1 MRGKRRR
8 NAANRALLLRTLPL
22 RARRPRHREA
32 RRTHQPCR
40 GFHALRE
47 GLSPHERSRAP
58 DDGRWRMASLVD
70 RNVFRSPC
78 RARNERNRYFTERS
92 GIGRTSAPQA
102 RSSRTTASTRSS
114 RWASHSGVSSSPG
127 SEVPGS
133 IPHSTT
139 RCGDEPAAP
148 RRAISS
154 CRRRAGC
161 SVPSDDAMR
170 ALLIPHPAGERS
182 PIPSQVS
189 APLLY
194 SSRSAVIRERV
205 QIRYSWCRSEW
216 CGSPDRHKL
225 LCSCMIPRIFTTPA
239 LTWTYDRHLRA

>member
-1 MRGKRRR
+1 
-8 NAANRALLLRTLPL
+8 
-22 RARRPRHREA
+22 
-32 RRTHQPCR
+32 
-40 GFHALRE
+40 
-47 GLSPHERSRAP
+47 
-58 DDGRWRMASLVD
+58 MASLVD

-114 RWASHSGVSSSPG
+114 RCASHSGVSSSPG

-161 SVPSDDAMR
+161 SVPSDGAVR
-170 ALLIPHPAGERS
+170 ALLTPHPAGACS
-182 PIPSQVS
+182 PIPSQVL

-194 SSRSAVIRERV
+194 SPRSAVIRERV
-205 QIRYSWCRSEW
+205 QPSGQRRRAATC
-216 CGSPDRHKL
+216 SPSVCSTL
-225 LCSCMIPRIFTTPA
+225 LTIFCVLSSYHEFLPRRFDMDI
-239 LTWTYDRHLRA
+239 

>member
-1 MRGKRRR
+1 
-8 NAANRALLLRTLPL
+8 
-22 RARRPRHREA
+22 
-32 RRTHQPCR
+32 
-40 GFHALRE
+40 
-47 GLSPHERSRAP
+47 
-58 DDGRWRMASLVD
+58 
-70 RNVFRSPC
+70 
-78 RARNERNRYFTERS
+78 
-92 GIGRTSAPQA
+92 
-102 RSSRTTASTRSS
+102 
-114 RWASHSGVSSSPG
+114 
-127 SEVPGS
+127 
-133 IPHSTT
+133 
-139 RCGDEPAAP
+139 
-148 RRAISS
+148 
-154 CRRRAGC
+154 
-161 SVPSDDAMR
+161 MR